1 MPYIRLPR
9 PRACSEVQLS
19 NGISI
24 PDEALASRR
33 LRIGTMGAVAPLA
46 TVARPFITT
55 STAAPGLPA
64 LQATASAHGARLISG
79 GTMEEASISTGTTSF
94 MAPTIT
100 QYLPL
105 PLRRRCRRLPWW
117 RRGANICHQRLA
129 HPNERVA
136 DYYRDYCKT
145 TVIIQQFSS
154 PNTPKYN
161 GLKRDGHTIMNVAR
175 CMLNGAALPKS
186 FWGKGRPPWCFYS
199 TARQAR
205 PTVAT
210 RRTTGCSANT
220 YSKGKVQPGK
230 VPNPARGQL
239 YRENDFFPVPVRA

>member
-1 MPYIRLPR
+1 M
-9 PRACSEVQLS
+9 EK
-19 NGISI
+19 
-24 PDEALASRR
+24 AS
-33 LRIGTMGAVAPLA
+33 
-46 TVARPFITT
+46 T
-55 STAAPGLPA
+55 STG
-64 LQATASAHGARLISG
+64 I
-79 GTMEEASISTGTTSF
+79 TSF

-105 PLRRRCRRLPWW
+105 PLRRRCRQLPWR

-161 GLKRDGHTIMNVAR
+161 GLKRDGHTIMDVAR

-199 TARQAR
+199 TARRAR

-230 VPNPARGQL
+230 VANPARGQL
-239 YRENDFFPVPVRA
+239 NRENDLTGKMIFSLSPFAPENLASPEGFGSSSVPRQPAHPHTQAESGAYSRDSSRVNYNVNR